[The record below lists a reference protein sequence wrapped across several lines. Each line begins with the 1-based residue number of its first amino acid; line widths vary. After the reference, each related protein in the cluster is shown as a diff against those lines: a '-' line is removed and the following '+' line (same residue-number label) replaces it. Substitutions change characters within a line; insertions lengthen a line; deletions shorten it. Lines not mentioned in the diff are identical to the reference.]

1 MSDSQAPHYFNP
13 ATLAPPPGYTQVV
26 RTAGGSTVYISGQ
39 VALDAKGNL
48 VGRGDLR
55 AQAQQVFTNLE
66 LALDATG
73 GSLTNIV
80 KLNTFL
86 VDIGGLGVFREV
98 RDSFIGLGPQ
108 TPASS
113 LVGVAT
119 LAGPDY
125 LIEVEA
131 VAWLP

>member
-13 ATLAPPPGYTQVV
+13 ATLAPPPGYTQLV

-55 AQAQQVFTNLE
+55 AQAQQVFRNLE

-98 RDSFIGLGPQ
+98 RDSFIEPGPQ

-113 LVGVAT
+113 LVGVSA
-119 LAGPDY
+119 LAETDY